1 MRFSDFIDKYDFKN
15 SVILLEGKREVL
27 EEDKLKL
34 FSLGKLLAANSTH
47 MTFRSGNAEGADQFF
62 SEGVASIDPGLLEV
76 IIPYSGHRKKSNK
89 ASNSI
94 ALDNINILEEPE
106 VIYQSKKN
114 KKTVNLIDQFVSGK
128 KDRYTLKAAYII
140 RDTIKA
146 IGTKEI
152 KPANFGIF
160 YDNLNEP
167 RSGGTGHTMNICEI
181 NGIQIIDQKIWFEW
195 LYNK

>member
-1 MRFSDFIDKYDFKN
+1 MHFKHFIDKYDFKN
-15 SVILLEGKREVL
+15 SVILLEGKRDVL
-27 EEDKLKL
+27 EEDKSKL
-34 FSLGKLLAANSTH
+34 FSLGKLLATQSSQ
-47 MTFRSGNAEGADQFF
+47 MTFRSGNAEGADHFF
-62 SEGVASIDPGLLEV
+62 SEGVASIDPGRLEV
-76 IIPYSGHRKKSNK
+76 IIPYTGHRKKSNK

-94 ALDNINILEEPE
+94 ALDNINIIDEPE

-128 KDRYTLKAAYII
+128 KDRFTLKAAYII

-152 KPANFGIF
+152 KPADFGIF
-160 YDNLNEP
+160 YDNLNDP

-195 LYNK
+195 LYNN